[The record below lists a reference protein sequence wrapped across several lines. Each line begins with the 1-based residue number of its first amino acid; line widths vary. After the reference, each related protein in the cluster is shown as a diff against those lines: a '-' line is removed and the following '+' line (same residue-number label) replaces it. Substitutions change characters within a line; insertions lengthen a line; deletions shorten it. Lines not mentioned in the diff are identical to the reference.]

1 MKYVN
6 TVLRCGILTEI
17 ARRIDAGRGEGCICD
32 LHRLQNY
39 HHLSVKALPVM
50 VPGPTGRA
58 FFYVIRGPLRSR
70 KIR

>member
-6 TVLRCGILTEI
+6 TALGCGILTEI
-17 ARRIDAGRGEGCICD
+17 APRIDAGRWEGCICD

-39 HHLSVKALPVM
+39 HHLSAKALPVM
-50 VPGPTGRA
+50 VPGPIARA

-70 KIR
+70 KVR